1 MKNILLALII
11 LLASNITS
19 ADSSNFP
26 IPNTQ
31 LPNDKLPNTQLP
43 NVEHPASLAVNQL
56 PNTLKIICILQ
67 CCFMRKKKEH

>member
-26 IPNTQ
+26 I
-31 LPNDKLPNTQLP
+31 PNTQLP